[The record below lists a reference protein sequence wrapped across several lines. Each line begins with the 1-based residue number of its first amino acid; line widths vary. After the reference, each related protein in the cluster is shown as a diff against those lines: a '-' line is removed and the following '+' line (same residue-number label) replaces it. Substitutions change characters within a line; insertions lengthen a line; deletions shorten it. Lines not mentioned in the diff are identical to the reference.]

1 MISASGEEDF
11 EQRPDSVQSTDLAL
25 LAARNEIEDDQ
36 GQITEKDTDL
46 NPLEAHEKLTNAKGE
61 LDVILDLVKNLESTV
76 YLDFR
81 ILSSKPRSAN
91 ALQDLADESKVKYGR
106 KHDMLIDISARLQ
119 KGAIAL
125 RAAAA
130 NDNLYYNQVARLQRF
145 WKIRLN
151 PMTSEFS
158 DSPFSVDLS
167 LTTVSRTGPIH
178 SNDDNQAGNP
188 SRHAKLILVPL
199 VKDVSGSVKI
209 RNRGASPELSGALGS
224 KSVHQHLISLQ
235 QKQLWAIAASDL
247 EHEAR
252 KGFSASNFTY
262 SLAEKVLEAVASKTA
277 SLHMCSLRPFI
288 LEHITVCRLTQG
300 NVLEPSRPYSST
312 VGCHELLPE
321 LAAWIS
327 HIFFR
332 DNLYAS
338 LDAQVDSRP
347 FVRLRWVPANHPYTS
362 AMNLQL
368 SRHSKIL
375 LLIQETSVELEGIP
389 DPSGTT
395 SRWAREGCLTAT
407 KHEMGH
413 LVRSIVQQATNKLL

>member
-36 GQITEKDTDL
+36 DQITEKDTDL

-167 LTTVSRTGPIH
+167 LTTVSRTGPIL

-188 SRHAKLILVPL
+188 SRHAKPILVPL

-209 RNRGASPELSGALGS
+209 RNSGASPELSGAS
-224 KSVHQHLISLQ
+224 KIRNS
-235 QKQLWAIAASDL
+235 
-247 EHEAR
+247 
-252 KGFSASNFTY
+252 G
-262 SLAEKVLEAVASKTA
+262 ASKIRNSGT
-277 SLHMCSLRPFI
+277 S
-288 LEHITVCRLTQG
+288 
-300 NVLEPSRPYSST
+300 
-312 VGCHELLPE
+312 PE
-321 LAAWIS
+321 L
-327 HIFFR
+327 
-332 DNLYAS
+332 
-338 LDAQVDSRP
+338 
-347 FVRLRWVPANHPYTS
+347 
-362 AMNLQL
+362 
-368 SRHSKIL
+368 
-375 LLIQETSVELEGIP
+375 
-389 DPSGTT
+389 SG
-395 SRWAREGCLTAT
+395 AG
-407 KHEMGH
+407 
-413 LVRSIVQQATNKLL
+413 